1 MELRSGEVG
10 VWRLA
15 AQRVVP
21 VLPDAPDAPDA
32 AATAAGVVRHLAA
45 VQAQD
50 LRAAATAVAVR
61 TAAGTVDGLA
71 AALDAG
77 TVVRSWPMRGTL
89 HLIAAADLPWVLDL
103 CAQRTVTATRRRR
116 AELGIS
122 AADLDVARDT
132 ALGSL
137 PPGGATRA
145 ELLAAFEAA
154 GQATRAGRGYHLLL
168 DLSLSG
174 TLCQG
179 PLRGREQLFVR
190 AREWITGPAT
200 PADPLAEWTRR
211 YLRGHGPATP
221 ADLAHWTGLP
231 LGRARQGFAAVR
243 DEFEAVTVE
252 GVEHLVAP
260 EVPGLV
266 AAHRRALRG
275 VHLLP
280 GFDEFLLGYRDRS
293 HVLAPEHAGRVT
305 PGGNGVFRGT
315 VVVAGQVAGTWTR
328 GGTGPAGDV
337 VADPFTPLAPARAAD
352 LARRART
359 LPAGWLG

>member
-1 MELRSGEVG
+1 MELRSGDVG
-10 VWRLA
+10 SWRLV

-21 VLPDAPDAPDA
+21 VLPDAPDTPA
-32 AATAAGVVRHLAA
+32 AAEVVRHLAA

-71 AALDAG
+71 AALAAG

-89 HLIAAADLPWVLDL
+89 HLIAAADLPWVLGL
-103 CAQRTVTATRRRR
+103 CAQRTAAATRRRR

-132 ALGSL
+132 ALRSL

-154 GQATRAGRGYHLLL
+154 GQATGAGRGYHLLL
-168 DLSLSG
+168 DLSLDG

-179 PLRGREQLFVR
+179 PPRGRELLFVR
-190 AREWITGPAT
+190 AREWITSPEAHEG
-200 PADPLAEWTRR
+200 PADPTAEWARR

-221 ADLAHWTGLP
+221 ADFAHWTGLP

-243 DEFEAVTVE
+243 DEFEAVTVD
-252 GVEHLVAP
+252 GVEHLVPP
-260 EVPGLV
+260 ELPGLV
-266 AAHRRALRG
+266 DAHRRAARG
-275 VHLLP
+275 VHVLP

-293 HVLAPEHAGRVT
+293 HVLAPGHAERVT

-315 VVVAGQVAGTWTR
+315 VVVGGRVAGTWNR
-328 GGTGPAGDV
+328 DGTTDLFA
-337 VADPFTPLAPARAAD
+337 PLAPARAAE
-352 LARRART
+352 LARRSRA